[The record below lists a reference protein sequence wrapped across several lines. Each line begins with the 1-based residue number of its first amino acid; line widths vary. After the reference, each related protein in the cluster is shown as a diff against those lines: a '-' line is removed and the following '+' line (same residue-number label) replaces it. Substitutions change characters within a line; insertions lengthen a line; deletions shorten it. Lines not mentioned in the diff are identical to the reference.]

1 MKTEPGHI
9 FSLNDEYHPL
19 DDLTISGILSEKL
32 NASVFSLGRNT
43 DISKEAYGK
52 DSFLFAL
59 YQEGRVFDKD
69 MKAGDVIYLKKDT
82 FAGKKTKAGMVY
94 LEFLFE
100 KENTFM
106 NEKIKAGE
114 VFTLKD
120 LLPYQEGKVINLD
133 VFHNDNGKM
142 AVISMAKGTK
152 LDEHKA
158 PGQALLFILDG
169 EGVIRYEGKEYEVHQ
184 GDNFSFAKGGLHGV
198 FAKTDFKF
206 ALVLEF

>member
-1 MKTEPGHI
+1 MKTETGQI
-9 FSLNDEYHPL
+9 FSLEEEYHPL

-32 NASVFSLGRNT
+32 NATVFSLGRNT
-43 DISKEAYGK
+43 DISKEAYAK
-52 DSFLFAL
+52 DSFLFVI
-59 YQEGRVFDKD
+59 YKKGNVYGKD
-69 MKAGDVIYLKKDT
+69 MENGDVIYLKKDT
-82 FAGKKTKAGMVY
+82 FAGKETKDGMVY

-114 VFTLKD
+114 VFRLEN

-133 VFHNDNGKM
+133 VFHNENGKM
-142 AVISMAKGTK
+142 AVISMAKGTR

-169 EGVIRYEGKEYEVHQ
+169 EGVLSYEGKDYEVKK

-198 FAKTDFKF
+198 YAKTDFKF